1 MNGKIQNSPIRI
13 ASSPLRPPRSLQP
26 HHIRHLISGTLVF
39 LLGIAANETIMHLR
53 RQWPRTVRWS
63 ATEVQRDYVPPTS
76 MPPEHMKVDIGM
88 CEDGSFVWRPRNA
101 AAGKASDGA
110 VKIGEKS
117 KSE

>member
-53 RQWPRTVRWS
+53 RHWPRTVRWS
-63 ATEVQRDYVPPTS
+63 ATEVQRDYVPPIS

>member
-53 RQWPRTVRWS
+53 RHWPRTVRWS